1 MVLLRDQLRLEQQNG
16 LGGDYNM
23 SETFEQSI
31 VSHLEEHVE
40 LAILTVQK
48 LRAEKLELEATI
60 ARLDNDVLQ
69 RDTKIQ
75 ELETRNRELEEEL
88 DLERLGTSQER
99 SEIKERLE
107 GLMNVLAASN
117 ETEATDTG
125 DEIAFTAQDDE
136 SDEVSPPSAAG
147 PGHSE

>member
-1 MVLLRDQLRLEQQNG
+1 
-16 LGGDYNM
+16 M

-40 LAILTVQK
+40 LAISTVQK
-48 LRAEKLELEATI
+48 LRAEKLELEAEI
-60 ARLDNDVLQ
+60 ARLNNDVLQ

-75 ELETRNRELEEEL
+75 ELETHNSELEEEL
-88 DLERLGTSQER
+88 NLERLGTSQER

-117 ETEATDTG
+117 ETEAPDAG
-125 DEIAFTAQDDE
+125 DEITFTTQDDE
-136 SDEVSPPSAAG
+136 SDEASPSSVVG
-147 PGHSE
+147 SGHSE

>member
-1 MVLLRDQLRLEQQNG
+1 
-16 LGGDYNM
+16 M

-40 LAILTVQK
+40 LAISTVQK
-48 LRAEKLELEATI
+48 LRAEKLELEAEI
-60 ARLDNDVLQ
+60 ARLNNSVLQ

-75 ELETRNRELEEEL
+75 ELETQNSDLEEEL
-88 DLERLGTSQER
+88 NLERLGTSQER

-117 ETEATDTG
+117 EPEAPDTG

-136 SDEVSPPSAAG
+136 SDAASPSP
-147 PGHSE
+147 

>member
-1 MVLLRDQLRLEQQNG
+1 
-16 LGGDYNM
+16 M

-40 LAILTVQK
+40 LAISTVQK
-48 LRAEKLELEATI
+48 LRAEKLELEAEI
-60 ARLDNDVLQ
+60 ARLNNDVLQ

-75 ELETRNRELEEEL
+75 ELETHNSELEEEL
-88 DLERLGTSQER
+88 SLERLGTSQER

-117 ETEATDTG
+117 ETAEPDTG
-125 DEIAFTAQDDE
+125 DEIAFTARDDE
-136 SDEVSPPSAAG
+136 SDEASPSSVVG
-147 PGHSE
+147 SGHSE

>member
-1 MVLLRDQLRLEQQNG
+1 
-16 LGGDYNM
+16 M

-40 LAILTVQK
+40 LAISTVQK
-48 LRAEKLELEATI
+48 LRAEKLELEAEI
-60 ARLDNDVLQ
+60 ARLNNSVLQ
-69 RDTKIQ
+69 RNKKIQ
-75 ELETRNRELEEEL
+75 ELETQNSDLEEEL
-88 DLERLGTSQER
+88 NLERLGTSQER

-117 ETEATDTG
+117 EPEAPDTG

-136 SDEVSPPSAAG
+136 PDAGSPSSVAG
-147 PGHSE
+147 SGHPQ

>member
-1 MVLLRDQLRLEQQNG
+1 
-16 LGGDYNM
+16 M

-40 LAILTVQK
+40 LAISTVQK
-48 LRAEKLELEATI
+48 LRAEKLELEAEI
-60 ARLDNDVLQ
+60 ARLNNDVLQ

-75 ELETRNRELEEEL
+75 ALETRNSDLEEEL

-107 GLMNVLAASN
+107 DLMDVLAASN
-117 ETEATDTG
+117 EAAEPETG
-125 DEIAFTAQDDE
+125 DEIAFTTQDDA
-136 SDEVSPPSAAG
+136 SDEASPSPVADSSPS
-147 PGHSE
+147 E

>member
-1 MVLLRDQLRLEQQNG
+1 
-16 LGGDYNM
+16 M

-40 LAILTVQK
+40 LAISTVQK
-48 LRAEKLELEATI
+48 LRAEKLELEAEI
-60 ARLDNDVLQ
+60 ARLNNDVLQ

-75 ELETRNRELEEEL
+75 ELETHNSELEEEL
-88 DLERLGTSQER
+88 NLERLGTSQER

-117 ETEATDTG
+117 ETEAPDAG
-125 DEIAFTAQDDE
+125 DEIVLTTQDDE
-136 SDEVSPPSAAG
+136 SDEASPSSVVG
-147 PGHSE
+147 SGHSE

>member
-1 MVLLRDQLRLEQQNG
+1 
-16 LGGDYNM
+16 M

-40 LAILTVQK
+40 LAISTVQK
-48 LRAEKLELEATI
+48 LRAEKLELEAEI
-60 ARLDNDVLQ
+60 ARLNSDVLQ

-75 ELETRNRELEEEL
+75 ELETHNSELEEEL
-88 DLERLGTSQER
+88 NLERLGTSQER

-117 ETEATDTG
+117 ETEAPDTG
-125 DEIAFTAQDDE
+125 DDIAFTVQDDE
-136 SDEVSPPSAAG
+136 SDEASPSSVVG
-147 PGHSE
+147 SGHSE

>member
-1 MVLLRDQLRLEQQNG
+1 
-16 LGGDYNM
+16 M

-40 LAILTVQK
+40 LAISTVQK
-48 LRAEKLELEATI
+48 LRAEKLELEAEV
-60 ARLDNDVLQ
+60 ARLNNDVLQ

-75 ELETRNRELEEEL
+75 ELETHNNELEEEL
-88 DLERLGTSQER
+88 NLERLGTSQER

-107 GLMNVLAASN
+107 GLMNVLAVSN
-117 ETEATDTG
+117 ETEEPETG

-136 SDEVSPPSAAG
+136 SDAASPASAVDS
-147 PGHSE
+147 GHSE

>member
-1 MVLLRDQLRLEQQNG
+1 
-16 LGGDYNM
+16 M

-40 LAILTVQK
+40 LAISTVQK
-48 LRAEKLELEATI
+48 LRAEKLELEAEI
-60 ARLDNDVLQ
+60 ARLNNDVLQ

-75 ELETRNRELEEEL
+75 ELETHNSELEEEL
-88 DLERLGTSQER
+88 SLERLGTSQER

-117 ETEATDTG
+117 ETAEPDTG
-125 DEIAFTAQDDE
+125 DEIAFTARDDE
-136 SDEVSPPSAAG
+136 SDEASPSSVVGSGPS
-147 PGHSE
+147 E

>member
-1 MVLLRDQLRLEQQNG
+1 
-16 LGGDYNM
+16 M

-40 LAILTVQK
+40 LAISTVQK
-48 LRAEKLELEATI
+48 LRAEKLELEAEI
-60 ARLDNDVLQ
+60 ARLNNDVLQ

-75 ELETRNRELEEEL
+75 ELETHNSELEEEL
-88 DLERLGTSQER
+88 NLERLGTSQER

-117 ETEATDTG
+117 ETEAPDTG
-125 DEIAFTAQDDE
+125 DEIAFTTQDDT
-136 SDEVSPPSAAG
+136 SDEASPSSVVG
-147 PGHSE
+147 SGHSE

>member
-1 MVLLRDQLRLEQQNG
+1 
-16 LGGDYNM
+16 M
-23 SETFEQSI
+23 SESFEQSI

-40 LAILTVQK
+40 LAISIVQE
-48 LRAEKLELEATI
+48 LRAEKLELEAEI
-60 ARLDNDVLQ
+60 ARLNNDVLQ

-75 ELETRNRELEEEL
+75 ELETHNSELEGEL
-88 DLERLGTSQER
+88 NLERLGTSQER

-117 ETEATDTG
+117 ETEEPDIG

-136 SDEVSPPSAAG
+136 SDETSPSSVVDSE
-147 PGHSE
+147 HSE

>member
-1 MVLLRDQLRLEQQNG
+1 
-16 LGGDYNM
+16 M

-40 LAILTVQK
+40 LAISTVQK
-48 LRAEKLELEATI
+48 LRAEKLELEAEI
-60 ARLDNDVLQ
+60 ARLNSDVLQ

-75 ELETRNRELEEEL
+75 ELETHNSELEEEL
-88 DLERLGTSQER
+88 NLERLGTSQER

-117 ETEATDTG
+117 ETAEPDAG
-125 DEIAFTAQDDE
+125 DEVAFTAQDDA
-136 SDEVSPPSAAG
+136 SDEASPSSVVG
-147 PGHSE
+147 SGHSE

>member
-1 MVLLRDQLRLEQQNG
+1 
-16 LGGDYNM
+16 M

-40 LAILTVQK
+40 LAISTVQK
-48 LRAEKLELEATI
+48 LRAEKLELEAEI
-60 ARLDNDVLQ
+60 ARLNSDVLQ

-75 ELETRNRELEEEL
+75 ELETRNSELEEEL

-107 GLMNVLAASN
+107 GLMDVLAASN
-117 ETEATDTG
+117 ETEESDTG

-136 SDEVSPPSAAG
+136 SDEASPSSSADSV
-147 PGHSE
+147 HSE